1 MGIIENSLN
10 ILNTINDV
18 ISFYMIEEIEKACVI
33 QLFDSIYDQRLDNI
47 IRMLYFEAYDLVSKM
62 YDNEVILTCVTLL
75 VDDYC
80 LNHHKYAWDQ

>member
-1 MGIIENSLN
+1 MGIIKNSLN
-10 ILNTINDV
+10 ILNTINDI

-33 QLFDSIYDQRLDNI
+33 QLFDSINDPRLDNI
-47 IRMLYFEAYDLVSKM
+47 IRMLYFEAYDLVSEM

-80 LNHHKYAWDQ
+80 LGHHKYTWDQ

>member
-10 ILNTINDV
+10 LLNTINDV

-33 QLFDSIYDQRLDNI
+33 QLFDSIYDPRLDNI

-80 LNHHKYAWDQ
+80 LIHHKYTWDQ

>member
-1 MGIIENSLN
+1 MGIIENTLN
-10 ILNTINDV
+10 ILNDINDA

-33 QLFDSIYDQRLDNI
+33 QLFDSIDDPRLDNI
-47 IRMLYFEAYDLVSKM
+47 IRMLYFEAYDLVLGM

-80 LNHHKYAWDQ
+80 LVHHKYTWDQ

>member
-33 QLFDSIYDQRLDNI
+33 QLFDSIQDPRLDNI
-47 IRMLYFEAYDLVSKM
+47 IRMLYFEAYDLVSEM

-80 LNHHKYAWDQ
+80 LVHHKYTWDQ

>member
-33 QLFDSIYDQRLDNI
+33 QLFDSINDQRLDNI

-80 LNHHKYAWDQ
+80 LVHHKYTWDQ

>member
-1 MGIIENSLN
+1 MGIIENTLN
-10 ILNTINDV
+10 ILNDINDA

-33 QLFDSIYDQRLDNI
+33 QLFDSINDPRLDNI
-47 IRMLYFEAYDLVSKM
+47 IRMLYFEAYDLVLGM

-80 LNHHKYAWDQ
+80 LVHHKYTWDQ